1 VAAVICTARRSN
13 EAERGRGG
21 EEKLERRMK
30 YAVVKSGG
38 KQYLAQEGQAIEV
51 DRLSV
56 EVGKRVELKDVLM
69 VVDGKEVRIGTPLVD
84 GARVKARVVDHV
96 KASKVIIFKY
106 IPKERYRRKAGH
118 RQQYTRLMVEG
129 IVLPGVSEKP
139 AAETEAAVAEAAAAV
154 ASQARP
160 KPAAE
165 RRPKAVARKPAEAK
179 PRAPAKPAKKPAAGK
194 PAPKKAKPESRAKP
208 SKGKKSAE
216 KK

>member
-1 VAAVICTARRSN
+1 MT
-13 EAERGRGG
+13 
-21 EEKLERRMK
+21 
-30 YAVVKSGG
+30 YAIVESGG

-69 VVDGKEVRIGTPLVD
+69 VVNGRDIRIGTPLVD
-84 GARVKARVVDHV
+84 GAKVKAKVMDHV
-96 KASKVIIFKY
+96 KAPKVIIFKY

-129 IVLPGVSEKP
+129 IVLPGVGEKP
-139 AAETEAAVAEAAAAV
+139 AVEAEAVVAEAVAAVAPR
-154 ASQARP
+154 ARA
-160 KPAAE
+160 KPPVE
-165 RRPKAVARKPAEAK
+165 RRAKAVARKPAEAK

-194 PAPKKAKPESRAKP
+194 PAPKKAKPESKAKP

>member
-1 VAAVICTARRSN
+1 
-13 EAERGRGG
+13 
-21 EEKLERRMK
+21 MK
-30 YAVVKSGG
+30 YAVVESGG

-69 VVDGKEVRIGTPLVD
+69 VVNGQDIRIGTPLVD
-84 GARVKARVVDHV
+84 GAKVKAAVLDHV

-129 IVLPGVSEKP
+129 IVFPGAGEKP
-139 AAETEAAVAEAAAAV
+139 AVETEALVVEAAAAPTPR
-154 ASQARP
+154 ARP
-160 KPAAE
+160 KQTAE
-165 RRPKAVARKPAEAK
+165 RGAKAAPRKPAEAK

-194 PAPKKAKPESRAKP
+194 PAAKKAKPESKAKT
-208 SKGKKSAE
+208 SRGRKSAE